1 MDDAFLALQPAAA
14 IEQGGAERGAAEAFE
29 RVGPDDQ
36 IGDIGLVLGFFVLAV
51 MLFPFGVGPEP
62 ELLRR
67 IAAGIIW
74 VAALLAAVL
83 SLDRLFAADHADGGL
98 DLIALSAMPLEL
110 AVLARGAAHWLTTGL
125 PLVVVS
131 PLLALFLDL
140 DSAALPALVLGLL
153 LGTPA
158 MSLIGAIAAAL
169 SLGARRPGVLMTLLV
184 LPLYLPP
191 LIFGTGAVEASL
203 SAEGAR
209 AHLLLLAALM
219 LAALP
224 LAPFA
229 AAAAL
234 RQALD

>member
-1 MDDAFLALQPAAA
+1 MHTFWGLIRQDLRLAAR
-14 IEQGGAERGAAEAFE
+14 QG
-29 RVGPDDQ
+29 
-36 IGDIGLVLGFFVLAV
+36 GDIGLVLGFFVLAV
-51 MLFPFGVGPEP
+51 ILFPFGIGPEP

-67 IAAGIIW
+67 VAAGIVW

-83 SLDRLFAADHADGGL
+83 SLDRLFAADYADGGL

-110 AVLARGAAHWLTTGL
+110 AVLAKGTAHWLTTGL
-125 PLVVVS
+125 PLVLVS

-140 DSAALPALVLGLL
+140 DSVALPSLMLGLL

-191 LIFGTGAVEASL
+191 LILGTGAVEASL
-203 SAEGAR
+203 AAEGAR
-209 AHLLLLAALM
+209 AHLLLLAALS
-219 LAALP
+219 LATLP
-224 LAPFA
+224 LAPLA

>member
-1 MDDAFLALQPAAA
+1 MRAFLGVIRQDLRLG
-14 IEQGGAERGAAEAFE
+14 IRQG
-29 RVGPDDQ
+29 
-36 IGDIGLVLGFFVLAV
+36 GDIGLVLGFFVLAII
-51 MLFPFGVGPEP
+51 LFPFGIGPEP

-67 IAAGIIW
+67 VAAGIVW

-83 SLDRLFAADHADGGL
+83 SLDRLFATDYADGGL

-110 AVLARGAAHWLTTGL
+110 AVLAKAAAHWLTTGL
-125 PLVVVS
+125 PLVIVS
-131 PLLALFLDL
+131 PLLAILVDL
-140 DSAALPALVLGLL
+140 DPAALPSLVVGLL

-158 MSLIGAIAAAL
+158 MSLVGAIAAAL
-169 SLGARRPGVLMTLLV
+169 SLGARRPGMLTTLVV

-203 SAEGAR
+203 AAEGAR
-209 AHLLLLAALM
+209 AHLLLLAALTV
-219 LAALP
+219 AAVP
-224 LAPFA
+224 LAPLA